1 MGSKKSALGK
11 GLGALLEN
19 AKTDIT
25 SNSNS
30 SIQNQAGLISR
41 INISNIT
48 PNPFQPRIDFE
59 KNSLIELSNS
69 IKEHGIIQPIT
80 VRKIGRDNFQIISGE
95 RRYQASKI
103 ANINEI
109 PCYIRI
115 ANDEEM
121 LEMAIVENIQRK
133 DLNSIEIGLS
143 YQRLIEECNLT
154 HEQLSNKV
162 SKNRS
167 TITNFLR
174 LLKLPILVQKA
185 LRDSTISMGHAR
197 ALLSFT
203 SEQEIIQAYNKI
215 LSENLSVRLT
225 EQMSTKVKENKKN
238 IKGILNRYEIR
249 MENNISFQFKSKVKI
264 KKKLNGSGQV
274 LISFK
279 NQEHLSKILDNFDQ

>member
-25 SNSNS
+25 SNSNNL
-30 SIQNQAGLISR
+30 IQNQAGLISR
-41 INISNIT
+41 INISNVI

-174 LLKLPILVQKA
+174 LLKLPIVIQKA
-185 LRDSTISMGHAR
+185 LRDSTITMGHAR
-197 ALLSFT
+197 ALLSFS
-203 SEQEIIQAYNKI
+203 SEKEILQAYNKI

-225 EQMSTKVKENKKN
+225 EKMSTIFKENKKTK
-238 IKGILNRYEIR
+238 KGILNRYEKR

-279 NQEHLSKILDNFDQ
+279 NQEHLTKILDNFDQ

>member
-25 SNSNS
+25 SNSNNP
-30 SIQNQAGLISR
+30 IQNQAGLISR
-41 INISNIT
+41 INISNVT

-174 LLKLPILVQKA
+174 LLKLPIVIQKA
-185 LRDSTISMGHAR
+185 LRDSTITMGHAR
-197 ALLSFT
+197 ALLSFS
-203 SEQEIIQAYNKI
+203 SEKEILQAYNKI

-225 EQMSTKVKENKKN
+225 EKMSTTIKENKKTK
-238 IKGILNRYEIR
+238 KGILNRYEKR

-264 KKKLNGSGQV
+264 KKKLNGSGQL

-279 NQEHLSKILDNFDQ
+279 NQEHLAKILDNFDQ

>member
-174 LLKLPILVQKA
+174 LLKLPIVVQKA
-185 LRDSTISMGHAR
+185 LRDSTITMGHAR

>member
-25 SNSNS
+25 SNSNNL
-30 SIQNQAGLISR
+30 IQNQAGLISR
-41 INISNIT
+41 INISNVT

-80 VRKIGRDNFQIISGE
+80 VRKIGKDNFQIISGE

-174 LLKLPILVQKA
+174 LLKLPIVIQKA
-185 LRDSTISMGHAR
+185 LRDSTITMGHAR
-197 ALLSFT
+197 ALLSFS
-203 SEQEIIQAYNKI
+203 SEKEILQAYNKI

-225 EQMSTKVKENKKN
+225 EKMSTTIKENKKTK
-238 IKGILNRYEIR
+238 KGILNRYEKR

-264 KKKLNGSGQV
+264 KKKYNGSGQL

-279 NQEHLSKILDNFDQ
+279 NQEHLAKILDNFDQ

>member
-11 GLGALLEN
+11 GLGALIEN

-25 SNSNS
+25 SNSNNL
-30 SIQNQAGLISR
+30 IQNQAGLISR
-41 INISNIT
+41 INISNVT

-80 VRKIGRDNFQIISGE
+80 VRKIGKDNFQIISGE

-174 LLKLPILVQKA
+174 LLKLPIVIQKA
-185 LRDSTISMGHAR
+185 LRDSTITMGHAR
-197 ALLSFT
+197 ALLSFS
-203 SEQEIIQAYNKI
+203 SEKEILQAYNKI
-215 LSENLSVRLT
+215 LTENLSVRLT
-225 EQMSTKVKENKKN
+225 EKMSTIVKENKKTK
-238 IKGILNRYEIR
+238 KGILNRYEKR

-264 KKKLNGSGQV
+264 KKKLNGSGQL

-279 NQEHLSKILDNFDQ
+279 NQEHLAKILDNFDQ

>member
-25 SNSNS
+25 SNSNNL
-30 SIQNQAGLISR
+30 IQNQAGLISR
-41 INISNIT
+41 INISNVT

-80 VRKIGRDNFQIISGE
+80 VRKIGKDNFQIISGE

-174 LLKLPILVQKA
+174 LLKLPIVIQKA
-185 LRDSTISMGHAR
+185 LRDSTITMGHAR
-197 ALLSFT
+197 ALLSFN
-203 SEQEIIQAYNKI
+203 SEKEILQAYNKI

-225 EQMSTKVKENKKN
+225 EKMSTIYKENKKTK
-238 IKGILNRYEIR
+238 KGILNRYEKR

-279 NQEHLSKILDNFDQ
+279 NQEHLAKILDNFDQ

>member
-80 VRKIGRDNFQIISGE
+80 VRKIGRDDFQIISGE

-174 LLKLPILVQKA
+174 LLKLPIVIQKA
-185 LRDSTISMGHAR
+185 LRDSTITMGHAR
-197 ALLSFT
+197 ALLSFS
-203 SEQEIIQAYNKI
+203 SEKEILQAYDKI
-215 LSENLSVRLT
+215 LSENLSVRHT
-225 EQMSTKVKENKKN
+225 EQMSANVKENKNPK
-238 IKGILNRYEIR
+238 KGILNRYEIR

-279 NQEHLSKILDNFDQ
+279 NQEHLAKILDNFDQ

>member
-11 GLGALLEN
+11 GLGALIEN

-25 SNSNS
+25 SNSNNP
-30 SIQNQAGLISR
+30 IRNQAGLISR
-41 INISNIT
+41 INISNVI

-80 VRKIGRDNFQIISGE
+80 VRKIGKDNFQIISGE

-174 LLKLPILVQKA
+174 LLKLPIVIQKA
-185 LRDSTISMGHAR
+185 LRDSTITMGHAR
-197 ALLSFT
+197 ALLSFS
-203 SEQEIIQAYNKI
+203 SEKEILQAYNKI

-225 EQMSTKVKENKKN
+225 EKMSTIVKENKKTK
-238 IKGILNRYEIR
+238 KGILNRYEKR

-264 KKKLNGSGQV
+264 KKKLNGSGQL

-279 NQEHLSKILDNFDQ
+279 NQEHLTKILDNFDQ

>member
-25 SNSNS
+25 SNSNT

-203 SEQEIIQAYNKI
+203 SEQEILQAYNKI

-279 NQEHLSKILDNFDQ
+279 NQEHLDKILDNFDQ

>member
-48 PNPFQPRIDFE
+48 PNPFQPRLDFE

-203 SEQEIIQAYNKI
+203 SEQEILQAYNKI

>member
-25 SNSNS
+25 SNSNNL
-30 SIQNQAGLISR
+30 IQNQAGLISR
-41 INISNIT
+41 INISNVT

-80 VRKIGRDNFQIISGE
+80 VRKIGKDNFQIISGE

-174 LLKLPILVQKA
+174 LLKLPIVIQKA
-185 LRDSTISMGHAR
+185 LRDSTITMGHAR
-197 ALLSFT
+197 ALLSFS
-203 SEQEIIQAYNKI
+203 SEKEILQAYNKI

-225 EQMSTKVKENKKN
+225 EKMSTTIKENKKTK
-238 IKGILNRYEIR
+238 KGILNRYEKR

-264 KKKLNGSGQV
+264 KKKLNGSGQL

-279 NQEHLSKILDNFDQ
+279 NQEHLAKILDNFDQ

>member
-25 SNSNS
+25 SNSNNL
-30 SIQNQAGLISR
+30 IQNQAGLISR

-80 VRKIGRDNFQIISGE
+80 VRKIGKDNFQIISGE

-174 LLKLPILVQKA
+174 LLKLPIVIQKA
-185 LRDSTISMGHAR
+185 LRDSTITMGHAR
-197 ALLSFT
+197 ALLSFS
-203 SEQEIIQAYNKI
+203 SEKEILQAYNKI

-225 EQMSTKVKENKKN
+225 EKMSTTIKENKKTK
-238 IKGILNRYEIR
+238 KGILNRYEKR

-279 NQEHLSKILDNFDQ
+279 NQEHLAKILDNFDQ

>member
-30 SIQNQAGLISR
+30 STQNQAGLISR

-185 LRDSTISMGHAR
+185 LRDSIITMGHAR

-203 SEQEIIQAYNKI
+203 SEQEILQAYNKI
-215 LSENLSVRLT
+215 LSKNLSVRLT

>member
-203 SEQEIIQAYNKI
+203 SEQEILQAYNKI

-225 EQMSTKVKENKKN
+225 EQMSTKVKENKKTK
-238 IKGILNRYEIR
+238 KGILNRYEIR

>member
-25 SNSNS
+25 SNSNNL
-30 SIQNQAGLISR
+30 IQNQAGLISR

-80 VRKIGRDNFQIISGE
+80 VRKIGKDNFQIISGE

-174 LLKLPILVQKA
+174 LLKLPIVIQKA
-185 LRDSTISMGHAR
+185 LRDSTITMGHAR
-197 ALLSFT
+197 ALLSFS
-203 SEQEIIQAYNKI
+203 SEKEILQAYNKI

-225 EQMSTKVKENKKN
+225 EKMSTIVKENKKTK
-238 IKGILNRYEIR
+238 KGILNRYEKR

-279 NQEHLSKILDNFDQ
+279 NQEHLAKILDNFDQ

>member
-25 SNSNS
+25 SNSNNL
-30 SIQNQAGLISR
+30 IQNQAGLISR
-41 INISNIT
+41 INISNVT

-80 VRKIGRDNFQIISGE
+80 VRKIGKDNFQIISGE

-174 LLKLPILVQKA
+174 LLKLPIVIQKA
-185 LRDSTISMGHAR
+185 LRDSTITMGHAI
-197 ALLSFT
+197 ALLSFS
-203 SEQEIIQAYNKI
+203 SEKEILQAYNKI

-225 EQMSTKVKENKKN
+225 EKMSTTIKENKKTK
-238 IKGILNRYEIR
+238 KGILNRYEKK
-249 MENNISFQFKSKVKI
+249 MENNISFQFKSKVK
-264 KKKLNGSGQV
+264 
-274 LISFK
+274 
-279 NQEHLSKILDNFDQ
+279 

>member
-48 PNPFQPRIDFE
+48 PNPFQPRLDFE

-174 LLKLPILVQKA
+174 LLKLPIVVQKA

>member
-203 SEQEIIQAYNKI
+203 SEQEILQAYNKI

-279 NQEHLSKILDNFDQ
+279 NQEHLDKILDNFDQ